1 MNIDFSKTYIEID
14 FDKILNDKKNPLV
27 NSDELYINFKQD
39 YFDQTKQTYDK
50 IINLKVELDSLSNVY
65 INNETNTKY
74 TFIYKDNNLIENK
87 KQQIKMLYL
96 QQEKRYRDFYNHVL
110 LLNSDNQLLMTK
122 KSNVKQSFLSKLVSS
137 FTS

>member
-1 MNIDFSKTYIEID
+1 M
-14 FDKILNDKKNPLV
+14 
-27 NSDELYINFKQD
+27 
-39 YFDQTKQTYDK
+39 
-50 IINLKVELDSLSNVY
+50 Y